1 MNPRRK
7 PLLLLGARQVGKTW
21 LMQEFGR
28 LHYEKIAYIRFDRDD
43 ELKQIFE
50 RSGYNIPLL
59 MMSIEAKIRFKVEA
73 GKTLIIFDEIQEY
86 PHALTSLKYF
96 CKDARKH
103 HIIAAGSLLG
113 VHQHSGT
120 GFPVGKVNIQTLY
133 PMSFTE
139 FLQAIGK
146 ELLCEQL
153 EARNRELLSSFSET
167 LSQLLRVYYYVGGM
181 PEISA
186 STYRLLWRPKY
197 SCCGILYRLNLPK
210 RIRVSYTKTCRKTCA
225 PRLTF

>member
-50 RSGYNIPLL
+50 RSGYYIPLL
-59 MMSIEAKIRFKVEA
+59 MMSIDAKIGFKVEA
-73 GKTLIIFDEIQEY
+73 GKTLIIFDEIQEC

-96 CKDARKH
+96 CKDAREH

-139 FLQAIGK
+139 FHQAIGK

-153 EARNRELLSSFSET
+153 EARN
-167 LSQLLRVYYYVGGM
+167 
-181 PEISA
+181 
-186 STYRLLWRPKY
+186 
-197 SCCGILYRLNLPK
+197 
-210 RIRVSYTKTCRKTCA
+210 
-225 PRLTF
+225 